1 MGHCRR
7 QDHFSGGRW
16 VGDTKLMPDELY
28 GPKAGGSCYHLQ
40 RENIGHAEQRCRAL
54 EALCMLAM
62 QIARQF

>member
-1 MGHCRR
+1 
-7 QDHFSGGRW
+7 
-16 VGDTKLMPDELY
+16 MPDELY